1 MSNNSASEYSTRNFP
16 WVRRP
21 LAMAIT
27 PSLARTVSGSSLRQI
42 STQATRFDSAFVS
55 DSGSDGSCTPVA
67 RASSSLSLLNELLL
81 GCIGEAAHRRHLTGL
96 FRVIRKVEMSLPL
109 GQVFEVLK
117 LLLWDW
123 LGAPVAG
130 RTFDAAVQLHCS
142 IHVRWY
148 SRLLDF
154 LRVAKRNSKV

>member
-1 MSNNSASEYSTRNFP
+1 MSNNPASEYSTRNFP

-67 RASSSLSLLNELLL
+67 RAPSSLLLLNELLL
-81 GCIGEAAHRRHLTGL
+81 GRIGEADHRRHLTGL
-96 FRVIRKVEMSLPL
+96 SRVIRKVEMPLP
-109 GQVFEVLK
+109 
-117 LLLWDW
+117 
-123 LGAPVAG
+123 P
-130 RTFDAAVQLHCS
+130 RAAFGV
-142 IHVRWY
+142 
-148 SRLLDF
+148 
-154 LRVAKRNSKV
+154 

>member
-81 GCIGEAAHRRHLTGL
+81 GCIGEAAHRRHLAMLAFVVGE
-96 FRVIRKVEMSLPL
+96 VIVPLTL
-109 GQVFEVLK
+109 GQVFEVHQ
-117 LLLWDW
+117 LLVRDG

-130 RTFDAAVQLHCS
+130 GALDAALQLHCA
-142 IHVRWY
+142 IHFRQY
-148 SRLLDF
+148 SHLLDF
-154 LRVAKRNSKV
+154 